1 MARLSLGRPSVKVL
15 VVSTVVVGLAGL
27 AAASLMQVLQLRP
40 QLGEKQRLIQTLTAQ
55 NQQLQQ
61 ELAGLQTGRQDLEAR
76 LKDARKE
83 LLSTTTELGRLRA
96 AVAEVQ
102 GRYDG
107 LASEHAGVEA
117 RVTELARERDA
128 AQEQVHRLEQD
139 KLDLERVSG
148 RLRNRFALLDRD
160 YQRLIQRLEAA
171 EQKGAIAATM
181 PNTFGAAAP
190 GTQRTLSPAT
200 SRVSATRDRAGTFLA
215 GDRAGKIFS
224 GEEVSAAA
232 GLPTEGVSQHA
243 GAGTTTQMAATSA
256 PPAWGVPQTVELPP
270 IIVRKDQAAVASVVQ
285 GMVVEVNEAQ
295 QFVVVNEGSQDGI
308 LLGMILD
315 VVRGT
320 ARVGRVKVVRVRPKM
335 SACDIIRSDTV
346 DPLQVGDTV
355 AQQSW

>member
-1 MARLSLGRPSVKVL
+1 MARLSLGGSSPKVL
-15 VVSTVVVGLAGL
+15 LVSTVLVGLAGL

-40 QLGEKQRLIQTLTAQ
+40 QLGEKQRLIQTLTEK

-107 LASEHAGVEA
+107 LAGEHVRVEA

-139 KLDLERVSG
+139 KLDLEGVSG

-160 YQRLIQRLEAA
+160 YQRLTQRLEAV
-171 EQKGAIAATM
+171 ERKGAIAASM
-181 PNTFGAAAP
+181 PKPNTFGAAP
-190 GTQRTLSPAT
+190 GTQRTLGPTASQ
-200 SRVSATRDRAGTFLA
+200 VSATSTR
-215 GDRAGKIFS
+215 
-224 GEEVSAAA
+224 
-232 GLPTEGVSQHA
+232 
-243 GAGTTTQMAATSA
+243 QMAAMSA

-270 IIVRKDQAAVASVVQ
+270 IVVRKGRAGVANVAQ
-285 GMVVEVNEAQ
+285 GRVVEVNEAQ
-295 QFVVVNEGSQDGI
+295 QFVVVDQGSQDGL
-308 LLGMILD
+308 LLGMTLD
-315 VVRGT
+315 VVRG
-320 ARVGRVKVVRVRPKM
+320 AERIGLVRVVRVRPQV
-335 SACDIIRSDTV
+335 SACDIILSDTAGV
-346 DPLQVGDTV
+346 LQVGDTV